1 MSQLLPLRPRPFSQP
16 SPDVTAAGGHPH
28 KNLGRYLHAPKE
40 RKRQNERK
48 VEATGRQKFVPAD
61 GEYKPKGRSRDES
74 TYVKTA
80 TVAGPNEG
88 QSDIN
93 SEAIGSLL
101 GPAPVS
107 ATPSAFKSRK
117 AKAKQMPFYG

>member
-1 MSQLLPLRPRPFSQP
+1 MALLPLRPVPFKQP

-28 KNLGRYLHAPKE
+28 KNLGGYLHAPKE

-48 VEATGRQKFVPAD
+48 VEATGKQKFVPAD
-61 GEYKPKGRSRDES
+61 GEYKPKGRGREKS

-80 TVAGPNEG
+80 QVGGQDEG

-107 ATPSAFKSRK
+107 ATPPAFKSRK